1 MKSLRRLLIITL
13 FVSVWSATASTVVA
27 QDQDQDDEAS
37 DQPLE
42 TPMARHAPP
51 PPDGARTGP
60 DQRDPNQQGDE
71 QGQETD
77 PPGRVA
83 RLQYMNGSV
92 SVQPRGT
99 DEWVEG
105 AINRPLTNADNI
117 WADKNS
123 RAELNLGTGVFR
135 MGAESSLTLTNVN
148 ENSVQVS
155 LHQGTVNLHLRHL
168 FEGETYEI
176 DSPNQAFTIT
186 KTGDY
191 RFDVDPNG
199 DATVVT
205 VWRGEGE
212 ATGDGPAVRVKA
224 HTQARFT
231 NGTSLTVHLNG
242 APDPDSFDEWCES
255 RDRRADASR
264 SSRYVSPDVI
274 GSEDLDANGT
284 WRDTEQYGHV
294 WVPSGVDSDWAPYTN
309 GNWIWQDPWGWTWQD
324 YAPWGFA
331 PFHYGRWVSFGGYWG
346 WAPGPYYG
354 GWARSWYAPA
364 LVSWY
369 GGGFGIGFGGGF
381 GWCPLGFGEPF
392 FPWYHSGWGYFRN
405 VNIYNSRFHNFNRFH
420 DGFNHGFRNG
430 NWHERSV
437 NMNARGGFHAVSRNA
452 MEHGLPVNRNSIHV
466 NQSALRNARPLNHL
480 DVSPSRESRLGGR
493 PAVAGAPQ
501 RQLARP
507 TVSRLNRPSASSGV
521 RGGGA
526 GSFHNSEK
534 PSPSHVVGR
543 GPINS
548 PGEHNVPRPPANMNR
563 SSLGNANR
571 GETGSNSGSSV
582 GSRPAPR
589 SGGSNFGRG
598 GSSNVP
604 RPTGRV
610 LPSPRSYSS
619 GSARSTYSARSYAD
633 SGGRYSQAPRSGGG
647 SYSRP
652 SYGGGSPYG
661 GGRGAS
667 PYGGGY
673 SGHSPAAPSRSAP
686 APRGSVGGG
695 GGGGGFHGGGAPS
708 SHGGSGGGGG
718 HSSGGGGGHNGH
730 R

>member
-1 MKSLRRLLIITL
+1 MNSLRRFILVIVLI
-13 FVSVWSATASTVVA
+13 SVWSATLSTVVA
-27 QDQDQDDEAS
+27 QDQDQDDNDAS

-51 PPDGARTGP
+51 PPDGT
-60 DQRDPNQQGDE
+60 RDGRDRRDANPQGDDQQGQDV
-71 QGQETD
+71 D

-92 SVQPRGT
+92 SIQPRGT
-99 DEWVEG
+99 GDWVEG
-105 AINRPLTNADNI
+105 AVNRPLTNADNV

-135 MGAESSLTLTNVN
+135 LGSESSLTLTNVN
-148 ENSVQVS
+148 ENTVQVS

-176 DSPNQAFTIT
+176 DTPNQAFTASR
-186 KTGDY
+186 TGDY
-191 RFDVDPNG
+191 RFDVDPDG

-255 RDRRADASR
+255 RDRRADSSQ

-284 WRDTEQYGHV
+284 WRDTEAYGHV

-369 GGGFGIGFGGGF
+369 GGGFGVGIGFGGGF

-392 FPWYHSGWGYFRN
+392 FPWYRTGWGYFRN

-437 NMNARGGFHAVSRNA
+437 NLNARGGFHAVSRTA
-452 MEHGLPVNRNSIHV
+452 MERGLPVNRNSIRV
-466 NQSALRNARPLNHL
+466 NQSALRNATPLNHL
-480 DVSPSRESRLGGR
+480 DLNPSRESRQGGR
-493 PAVAGAPQ
+493 TGVRGAPQ
-501 RQLARP
+501 GSFARP
-507 TVSRLNRPSASSGV
+507 TVSRSGNPSGLSRPGGNR
-521 RGGGA
+521 A
-526 GSFHNSEK
+526 GSLQNSER

-543 GPINS
+543 GPVNS
-548 PGEHNVPRPPANMNR
+548 PSERNVPRPPANMNR
-563 SSLGNANR
+563 PSLGSADR
-571 GETGSNSGSSV
+571 GQTGRNPGSSV
-582 GSRPAPR
+582 GSGSAPR
-589 SGGSNFGRG
+589 PQSGNVPRGSEGGSFGRG
-598 GSSNVP
+598 GSNNVP

-619 GSARSTYSARSYAD
+619 DSGRSTYAARSYGD
-633 SGGRYSQAPRSGGG
+633 MGGRSSQAPRPGGG
-647 SYSRP
+647 SGYSRP
-652 SYGGGSPYG
+652 NYGGGSPRPGALG
-661 GGRGAS
+661 GS
-667 PYGGGY
+667 PHGGGGY
-673 SGHSPAAPSRSAP
+673 AGHGSPAPSRSAP
-686 APRGSVGGG
+686 SPSSSGGGVGGHGGG
-695 GGGGGFHGGGAPS
+695 GGGG
-708 SHGGSGGGGG
+708 
-718 HSSGGGGGHNGH
+718 HSGH